1 MNIVAT
7 LLYEFFMQEK
17 LNTILITF
25 TSFIINMLQS
35 YGVSTVSAYI
45 INSLHPSNHVKTT
58 KYFYVYVIISVLFI
72 LFYCIYKVLQN
83 KLLTKLRQWIRQQL
97 VNIVLKINNENM
109 SEINYMQLYSP
120 INRVSSVV
128 FMGFTD
134 LFMYILPN
142 IIFVLVLSVYFL
154 YCDYRLGIY
163 FIIGNICVWLYFLFI
178 KNNIMH
184 HNKQYEDSAG
194 RTEWYLQEILNNI
207 DKIIYRGQTTAEMS
221 NFAKKTQDSTNNA
234 YTFYSSIN
242 NNGTVM
248 LIIVY
253 ATIFITLWY
262 LIGMYY
268 KKQITSM
275 EFIAFF
281 TVLILYSEKLS
292 TIIQQI
298 PDLVELVG
306 RSNSVISKFEQM
318 GMEYF
323 DENRKYANT
332 PLDFNTIR
340 FENVGFSYAGSPH
353 PVLNELNMSIKTNNR
368 IIGITGLS
376 GNGKSTVIKLLLKLH
391 KCETG
396 NIYIDNMNINEINP
410 DYIRENITYI
420 NQNSK
425 LFDTEIVANMMYG
438 CSHDEICRKNIETVM
453 KYDKI
458 RELYRKLDIY
468 NEKAGSLGENLS
480 GGQRQIVN
488 VISGLV
494 NPSKILVLDEP
505 TNALDPA
512 LKRELIDIIRDFS
525 KGKRCIIIITH
536 DRDIYPLFDETIQI

>member
-1 MNIVAT
+1 
-7 LLYEFFMQEK
+7 
-17 LNTILITF
+17 
-25 TSFIINMLQS
+25 
-35 YGVSTVSAYI
+35 
-45 INSLHPSNHVKTT
+45 
-58 KYFYVYVIISVLFI
+58 
-72 LFYCIYKVLQN
+72 
-83 KLLTKLRQWIRQQL
+83 
-97 VNIVLKINNENM
+97 
-109 SEINYMQLYSP
+109 
-120 INRVSSVV
+120 
-128 FMGFTD
+128 
-134 LFMYILPN
+134 
-142 IIFVLVLSVYFL
+142 
-154 YCDYRLGIY
+154 
-163 FIIGNICVWLYFLFI
+163 
-178 KNNIMH
+178 
-184 HNKQYEDSAG
+184 
-194 RTEWYLQEILNNI
+194 
-207 DKIIYRGQTTAEMS
+207 
-221 NFAKKTQDSTNNA
+221 
-234 YTFYSSIN
+234 
-242 NNGTVM
+242 M

-332 PLDFNTIR
+332 PLEFNTIR